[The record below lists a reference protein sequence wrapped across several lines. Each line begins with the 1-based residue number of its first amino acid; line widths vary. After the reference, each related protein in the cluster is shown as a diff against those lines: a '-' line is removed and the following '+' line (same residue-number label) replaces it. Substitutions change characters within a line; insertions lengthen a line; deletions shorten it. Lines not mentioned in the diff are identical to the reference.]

1 MGKRIDIDALTI
13 SGLIAVMHKH
23 HFVQDLRIFKRTKLD
38 NIWYIAESPYKY
50 RVENMKNAYQNITTG
65 T

>member
-1 MGKRIDIDALTI
+1 MGKGINIDALRI

-23 HFVQDLRIFKRTKLD
+23 HFVQDLRIFTRMKLD
-38 NIWYIAESPYKY
+38 YIWYIAESPYKY
-50 RVENMKNAYQNITTG
+50 RVENIKNAYQNITRG